1 VLTALFL
8 LSLSPSLLAG
18 SFTSASSG
26 GGYRDIFLSLVL
38 AGSALYTAYRLN
50 GHRRL
55 LSPLLLFV
63 LFTLGMLYLGS
74 LIILLGYHRVFV
86 VRLSPALLVI
96 GESLLMTCIGACLVE
111 EFGQGTVGEHAVRY
125 LARPVEDM
133 RDTGLFFIWMTGY
146 TIAAFIFAPG
156 MFLAHGFAWQTSLVH
171 NYAEMRP
178 TTTGITPDSLLI
190 AAALVLFPIA
200 ALFRNAAALC
210 SRERQDVRVAL
221 LSSGAAIGV
230 SVLAADRNVALDF
243 MFFTLILALLL
254 GRADVL
260 RPRRLLP
267 PVALGAVIFVLVP
280 LLRDPLL
287 RHSAAA
293 GGRVIGKLF
302 FTVADRVLVSEAEA
316 LTFQVNHVGKDYPYF
331 GGATYADQLLTVIHM
346 GKPSPLPHW
355 LPLHSRVGGY
365 SKPGDVP
372 FLPPTFIG
380 EAYANF
386 GLLGMLLLSFIMG
399 CTLQWY
405 WRRLMRA
412 PRRID
417 RLIFASIVIEY
428 LARSSILGM
437 FAFLHN
443 FEFAAI
449 VVLGP
454 RWVQQFGSAITRMLA
469 LRAGH
474 AMHVAGEPEELGAR

>member
-1 VLTALFL
+1 LLTALSL
-8 LSLSPSLLAG
+8 LSLSPLLLAD
-18 SFTSASSG
+18 SFTSAFSG
-26 GGYRDIFLSLVL
+26 GGYREIFLSLVL
-38 AGSALYTAYRLN
+38 AGAALYTACRLN

-74 LIILLGYHRVFV
+74 LIILLGHHRVFV

-96 GESLLMTCIGACLVE
+96 GESLLVTCIGASVVE
-111 EFGQGTVGEHAVRY
+111 EFGVGRVSEHAAMY
-125 LARPVEDM
+125 LDRPVEDM
-133 RDTGLFFIWMTGY
+133 RDTRLFFIWMTGY
-146 TIAAFIFAPG
+146 TAAAIIFTPA
-156 MFLAHGFAWQTSLVH
+156 MFLAHGVAWETSLVH
-171 NYAEMRP
+171 SYAEMQP
-178 TTTGITPDSLLI
+178 TTTHITPGSLLI

-210 SRERQDVRVAL
+210 SRQPQDVRVGL
-221 LSSGAAIGV
+221 LTSGAAVGV
-230 SVLAADRNVALDF
+230 SVLAASRNIALDF
-243 MFFTLILALLL
+243 MFFTLILALLF

-267 PVALGAVIFVLVP
+267 PIALGAVILALVP

-293 GGRVIGKLF
+293 GGRVVGKLF
-302 FTVADRVLVSEAEA
+302 FAVADRVFVSEAEA

-346 GKPSPLPHW
+346 GEPSPLPHW
-355 LPLHSRVGGY
+355 LPVHSRVGGY
-365 SKPGDVP
+365 GESGDVP

-386 GLLGMLLLSFIMG
+386 GLAGMLFLSFLMG

-412 PRRID
+412 PRRVD

-454 RWVQQFGSAITRMLA
+454 RWVQQIGFTITRMLA

-474 AMHVAGEPEELGAR
+474 ATHVVGEPEEIGAR